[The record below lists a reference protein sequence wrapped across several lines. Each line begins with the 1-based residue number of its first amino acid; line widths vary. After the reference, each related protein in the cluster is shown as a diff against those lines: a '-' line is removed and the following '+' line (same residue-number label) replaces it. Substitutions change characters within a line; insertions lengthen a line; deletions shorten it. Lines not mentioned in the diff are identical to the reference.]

1 MNERDL
7 DLIQVEVEGYLEK
20 LLAEYVSMW
29 VGDRENENSVGGIQ
43 NGENL
48 YGETGRQPV
57 GDSEGERDQL
67 RFAAG
72 GEPGR

>member
-7 DLIQVEVEGYLEK
+7 DLIQVEVEGYVEK
-20 LLAEYVSMW
+20 LLEEYTRMW
-29 VGDRENENSVGGIQ
+29 VGDRD
-43 NGENL
+43 GENL
-48 YGETGRQPV
+48 YGETGRQPA

>member
-7 DLIQVEVEGYLEK
+7 DLIQVEVEGYVEK
-20 LLAEYVSMW
+20 LLEEYTRMW
-29 VGDRENENSVGGIQ
+29 VGDRE

-67 RFAAG
+67 RFPAG